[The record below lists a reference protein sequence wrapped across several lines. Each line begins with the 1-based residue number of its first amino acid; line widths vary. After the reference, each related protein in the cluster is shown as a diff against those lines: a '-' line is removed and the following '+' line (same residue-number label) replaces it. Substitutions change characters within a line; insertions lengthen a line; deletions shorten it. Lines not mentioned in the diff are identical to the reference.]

1 MTATSTG
8 PVSRTPGPAT
18 GSSRPVI
25 GIGRVVLW
33 SGGSIWIGRA
43 AGVAEAHSHHAIQI
57 TLALTDIVRLCHD
70 GQAWRDYTGAVVM
83 PHHRHRFD
91 GCGNDTAMIFVEPET
106 VEGQALKAR
115 FGPDPVSPLPE
126 DTAVQMAEPLRRS
139 FEEDADDATLVSQA
153 RRSLALLTGGGPLAR
168 GIDPRIERAIA
179 WMRSRLNE
187 PMSLEQAA
195 AQAHLS
201 PSRFRHLF
209 MEQTGLSFRAY
220 LLWARVELA
229 IGRGMSGQPWTE
241 AAHEAG
247 FADSA
252 HLSRTC
258 RRMFGIA
265 PSMLVR
271 K

>member
-1 MTATSTG
+1 MNETADFRPG
-8 PVSRTPGPAT
+8 SR
-18 GSSRPVI
+18 RLVI
-25 GIGRVVLW
+25 GVGRVLLW
-33 SGGSIWIGRA
+33 SGGSLWIGRE
-43 AGVAEAHSHHAIQI
+43 GSVAQAHSHHAIQI
-57 TLALTDIVRLCHD
+57 TLALTGTVRLCHD
-70 GQAWRDYTGAVVM
+70 GQAWRDYAGAVVM

-106 VEGQALKAR
+106 VQGQALKAR
-115 FGPDPVSPLPE
+115 FGSEPVSPLPE
-126 DTAVQMAEPLRRS
+126 DAATQMAEPLHKS
-139 FEEDADDATLVSQA
+139 FDEEADDAALMSEA
-153 RRSLALLTGGGPLAR
+153 RRSVALLTGGGPIAR
-168 GIDPRIERAIA
+168 SIDPRIERAIA
-179 WMRSRLNE
+179 WVRSRLNE

-195 AQAHLS
+195 TQAHLS

-209 MEQTGLSFRAY
+209 MEQTGVSFRAY
-220 LLWARVELA
+220 LLWARVGLA
-229 IGRGMSGQPWTE
+229 VGHGMSGQPWTA

-258 RRMFGIA
+258 RKMFGIA

>member
-1 MTATSTG
+1 VAELNETADFAIG
-8 PVSRTPGPAT
+8 SR
-18 GSSRPVI
+18 RPVI
-25 GIGRVVLW
+25 GVGRVLLW
-33 SGGSIWIGRA
+33 SGGSLWIGREG
-43 AGVAEAHSHHAIQI
+43 GVAQAHSHHAIQI
-57 TLALTDIVRLCHD
+57 TLALTGTVRLCHD

-106 VEGQALKAR
+106 LQGQALKAR
-115 FGPDPVSPLPE
+115 FGSETVSSLPE
-126 DTAVQMAEPLRRS
+126 DTAMRMAEPLHKS
-139 FEEDADDATLVSQA
+139 FEEQADDATLLSQA
-153 RRSLALLTGGGPLAR
+153 RRSLALLTGAGPLA
-168 GIDPRIERAIA
+168 GSIDPRIERAIR
-179 WMRSRLNE
+179 WLRSRLNE
-187 PMSLEQAA
+187 PTSLDQAA

-209 MEQTGLSFRAY
+209 MEQTGVSFRAY

-229 IGRGMSGQPWTE
+229 VDRGMSGQPWTV

-271 K
+271 E

>member
-1 MTATSTG
+1 M
-8 PVSRTPGPAT
+8 
-18 GSSRPVI
+18 I
-25 GIGRVVLW
+25 GVGRVLLW
-33 SGGSIWIGRA
+33 SGGSLWIGREG
-43 AGVAEAHSHHAIQI
+43 GVAQAHSHHAIQI
-57 TLALTDIVRLCHD
+57 TLALTGTVRLCHD
-70 GQAWRDYTGAVVM
+70 GQAWRDYAGAVVM

-106 VEGQALKAR
+106 VQGQALKVR
-115 FGPDPVSPLPE
+115 FGSEPVSSLPD
-126 DTAVQMAEPLRRS
+126 DTAMQMAGPLHQS
-139 FEEDADDATLVSQA
+139 FDAEADDAALVSQA
-153 RRSLALLTGGGPLAR
+153 RGSLALLTGTGPLA
-168 GIDPRIERAIA
+168 GSIDPRIERAIA
-179 WMRSRLNE
+179 WVRSRLNE
-187 PMSLEQAA
+187 PLSLAQAA

-209 MEQTGLSFRAY
+209 MAQTGVSFRAY

-229 IGRGMSGQPWTE
+229 IGRGMSGLPWTA

-271 K
+271 E